1 MGFLSEKINLQ
12 QILHYHQTSNI
23 HVKIPYWEWIL
34 RNLHYVLLHL
44 LPTVQSS
51 NILLSEQCFKNP
63 LPPRWIW
70 IVSSII
76 VESSSSDSLRLRF
89 KQIDDSIHAWIL
101 LLMLASAFLS
111 LFSPSSYSSLKA
123 KCELKF
129 FKKCNFWGNWLV
141 WNVPLKHS
149 YFFDWRRY
157 AIKEVND
164 CLLQNL
170 SKFSAHYGKY

>member
-1 MGFLSEKINLQ
+1 M
-12 QILHYHQTSNI
+12 ILHMLVGITFRKHTFAANSLLRSNFQYTCQD
-23 HVKIPYWEWIL
+23 PIL
-34 RNLHYVLLHL
+34 RMNFEEFTQCFFLHL
-44 LPTVQSS
+44 LPTVQSC

-70 IVSSII
+70 IVSSI
-76 VESSSSDSLRLRF
+76 VVKSSSSDSLRLRF

-129 FKKCNFWGNWLV
+129 F
-141 WNVPLKHS
+141 
-149 YFFDWRRY
+149 
-157 AIKEVND
+157 
-164 CLLQNL
+164 
-170 SKFSAHYGKY
+170 

>member
-1 MGFLSEKINLQ
+1 MQCWLKHNALITLKKVQILEGLIVLFFQAKKIRLLSENIHLL
-12 QILHYHQTSNI
+12 QILYYDKTFNI

-34 RNLHYVLLHL
+34 RNLHYVFLHL

-129 FKKCNFWGNWLV
+129 F
-141 WNVPLKHS
+141 
-149 YFFDWRRY
+149 
-157 AIKEVND
+157 
-164 CLLQNL
+164 
-170 SKFSAHYGKY
+170 